1 MAANSG
7 YLPASV
13 AVDVLACP
21 AAAAAAASR
30 SARATSLVVWKP
42 VPRSVVDVPAAAAI
56 VKLQARGCSPSVG
69 GKVL

>member
-13 AVDVLACP
+13 AVDVLAWP
-21 AAAAAAASR
+21 AAAAAAAAASR

-42 VPRSVVDVPAAAAI
+42 VPRSIVDVPAAATI
-56 VKLQARGCSPSVG
+56 VKLRKREGVHP
-69 GKVL
+69 L

>member
-13 AVDVLACP
+13 AVDVLAWP
-21 AAAAAAASR
+21 AAAAAAAASR

-42 VPRSVVDVPAAAAI
+42 VPRSIVDVPAAATI
-56 VKLQARGCSPSVG
+56 VKLRKREGVHP
-69 GKVL
+69 L